1 MGKAELLAL
10 IARINTRD
18 ENVTRSDETTSW
30 KALREAEILTDPAI
44 FPLLQGIITANEGR
58 KKEQREIRSAA
69 YFIYGR
75 LMEKAYLPE
84 AVPFYIQRL
93 TVESDKYVLSS
104 LLDRVGDWGRKNSF
118 FRRRWIFLPS

>member
-30 KALREAEILTDPAI
+30 KA
-44 FPLLQGIITANEGR
+44 LLQGIITANEGR